1 MKRKILWVGLSF
13 LLVAALL
20 LPSCAEEA
28 VTGEEEEEEEEEK
41 WASDVEIIFFV
52 GGDPGDTFSTV
63 VYNGAL
69 QAAADTGAQVEY
81 VFSGWD
87 PERMINQLREAI
99 AKRPDGIAMMGHAG
113 DDAIMPLAED
123 AYDAGIIMMYMN
135 VDVPEVRPIYG
146 GGYVGANLVIQ
157 GSALADEAIRVY
169 DLEPGDFLIV
179 VGPFGEP
186 GRGVREAATA
196 DRLEEKGMIVER
208 ITSPPGGG
216 WASDPSLA
224 IPVLS
229 AAFLANPEVK
239 AYCTPGG
246 QFLGAADLYGE
257 AIGSEPGEIG
267 AFGYDLSAAVIRMFE
282 EGWVQLTSDQQPYL
296 QGYIPI
302 LSICL
307 SAKYELAPMSVD
319 TSKGFIYATTYAA
332 VKALAEE
339 GIR

>member
-1 MKRKILWVGLSF
+1 MKKIILVLVITLILSLTVSVVVF
-13 LLVAALL
+13 GA
-20 LPSCAEEA
+20 
-28 VTGEEEEEEEEEK
+28 EK
-41 WASDVEIIFFV
+41 WASDVKIRFFV

-99 AKRPDGIAMMGHAG
+99 AEKPDGIAMMGHPG
-113 DDAIMPLAED
+113 DVAIMPLAKE
-123 AYDAGIIMMYMN
+123 AYNAGVIMMYQN
-135 VDVPEVRPIYG
+135 VDVPDVRALYG

-157 GSALADEAIRVY
+157 GSALADEAIKVY
-169 DLEPGDFLIV
+169 DLKPGDYTIV

-196 DRLEEKGMIVER
+196 DRLEEKGMIVTR

-216 WASDPSLA
+216 WASNPSLA
-224 IPVLS
+224 IPSLS
-229 AAFLANPEVK
+229 AAFLAHPEVK

-257 AIGSEPGEIG
+257 AIGSKPGKIG

-282 EGWVQLTSDQQPYL
+282 EGWVQLTSDQQPFL

-307 SAKYELAPMSVD
+307 TAKYELASMNVD
-319 TSKGFIYATTYAA
+319 TSKGFVYVTNYQP
-332 VKALAEE
+332 VKDLAEE
-339 GIR
+339 GYR